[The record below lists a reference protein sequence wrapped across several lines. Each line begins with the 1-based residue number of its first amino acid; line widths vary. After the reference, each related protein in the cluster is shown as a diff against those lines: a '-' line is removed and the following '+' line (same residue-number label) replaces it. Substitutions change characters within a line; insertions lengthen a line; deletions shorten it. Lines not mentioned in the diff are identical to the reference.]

1 MELFF
6 QSETTVVIL
15 FRSTHKNLTN
25 DKQRCLL
32 PSLEV
37 VTHYGIYGC
46 EETKQ
51 GHFCSDNF
59 PFVTFPFAETI
70 FLLITGAIFF
80 RCLLC

>member
-1 MELFF
+1 MGLFF

-25 DKQRCLL
+25 DKQRCLV

-37 VTHYGIYGC
+37 GTHYGTYGC

-51 GHFCSDNF
+51 GHF
-59 PFVTFPFAETI
+59 AATI
-70 FLLITGAIFF
+70 FLLSHS
-80 RCLLC
+80 RLRKPSVC